1 MTDEEAD
8 GLQIG
13 AIVEINTNIAD
24 DEMNNGYYFELAVPH
39 LTKGLR
45 GVVQFKRHYMDG
57 TLQDVAVEFP
67 ELKFGHNLD
76 CHISQPRGQYMLPKH
91 LSRVLVGVENFE
103 IP

>member
-1 MTDEEAD
+1 MTDKEAD
-8 GLQIG
+8 GLQVG
-13 AIVEINTNIAD
+13 AIVEINTDIAN
-24 DEMNNGYYFELAVPH
+24 DEMNNGYYLGLAVPH

-45 GVVQFKRHYMDG
+45 GVVQFKRYYMDG